1 MEAVKELVSQ
11 SVSLHIAFIV
21 LALIV
26 IIRVLFLFAKN
37 YDMVAFGKIYERWV
51 LFYRA
56 LLSALIFSGLVVM
69 AIEKFDVRWQ
79 VWLMVAL
86 AVALLGL
93 TIKENLLYHNTTY
106 LNSSENERFFH
117 FAKRVYKFALSLI
130 ILISLISLIK

>member
-11 SVSLHIAFIV
+11 SISLHIAFIV
-21 LALIV
+21 LTLIV
-26 IIRVLFLFAKN
+26 IIRVLFLFAKE

-79 VWLMVAL
+79 VWLMAAL
-86 AVALLGL
+86 AIALLGL
-93 TIKENLLYHNTTY
+93 TIKESSLYHNTTY
-106 LNSSENERFFH
+106 QSSSENERFFH
-117 FAKRVYKFALSLI
+117 FAKRVYKIALSLI
-130 ILISLISLIK
+130 ILISLISVIK